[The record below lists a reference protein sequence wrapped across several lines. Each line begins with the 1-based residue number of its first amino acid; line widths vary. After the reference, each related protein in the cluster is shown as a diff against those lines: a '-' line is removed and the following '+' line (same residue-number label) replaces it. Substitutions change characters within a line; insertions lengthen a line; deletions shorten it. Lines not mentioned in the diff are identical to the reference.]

1 MTHPTPGRL
10 GLPAGLTADVACAA
24 ARAGPL
30 AQMLQLCAAAL
41 VRHLPASLARVW
53 TLNATGD
60 VLVHQATAGHGPPPD
75 AAAAVPVGDSA
86 LGRVVRQRRP
96 VLADDVPADPAL
108 ADVGRPRA
116 TAFAGYPLVVDGV
129 PIGALAVL
137 AAGPAADGPLA
148 DLAPVVNLIAVGAER
163 KRLED
168 RLRQAERLA
177 AVGRLAGGVAHDLNN
192 LLMVITGYGDL
203 VRPHLPADSPALGTV
218 AEIDHA
224 AGRAAGL
231 ARRLLTVGR
240 PNRPAPGALDVNA
253 VVTGLEHFLGQLLR
267 PDTALVLRLDP
278 RAGRVR
284 ADAGELEQ
292 VLINLA
298 GNAGDAMPRG
308 GRLTVETAAAEVTD
322 EDAWARPQARPG
334 RYVRLAVADTGAG
347 MDAAARARVFE
358 PFFTTKGPGRGTGLG
373 LATVWEIVRQT
384 GGHVAVSREPGR
396 GTTFQLY
403 LPRADDPAPAATD
416 LAQPVRVA
424 P

>member
-1 MTHPTPGRL
+1 M
-10 GLPAGLTADVACAA
+10 
-24 ARAGPL
+24 
-30 AQMLQLCAAAL
+30 
-41 VRHLPASLARVW
+41 VR
-53 TLNATGD
+53 D
-60 VLVHQATAGHGPPPD
+60 
-75 AAAAVPVGDSA
+75 
-86 LGRVVRQRRP
+86 RRP

-108 ADVGRPRA
+108 ADAGRPRA
-116 TAFAGYPLVVDGV
+116 TAFAGYPLLVDGV

-137 AAGPAADGPLA
+137 AAGPAAGGPLA
-148 DLAPVVNLIAVGAER
+148 DLAPVVNQIAVGAER

-168 RLRQAERLA
+168 RLRQTERLA

-203 VRPHLPADSPALGTV
+203 VRPHLAADSPAVETV

-224 AGRAAGL
+224 AARAAGL
-231 ARRLLTVGR
+231 ARRLLAVGR
-240 PNRPAPGALDVNA
+240 PNRPAPAALDVNA

-267 PDTALVLRLDP
+267 RSTALVLRLDP

-284 ADAGELEQ
+284 TDPGELEQ

-308 GRLTVETAAAEVTD
+308 GRLTVETANAEVTA

-373 LATVWEIVRQT
+373 LATVWEIVRQA
-384 GGHVAVSREPGR
+384 GGHVAVASEPGR

-403 LPRADDPAPAATD
+403 LPRADDSAPAAAD
-416 LAQPVRVA
+416 RPQPVRFA